1 MRKVVSIALVVV
13 LAALMMTV
21 GESPA
26 RASHGNF
33 NVHVHD
39 DYFHPAGA
47 FGVPTD
53 HTVAKAACQKANPD
67 AACDATIH
75 VGDTITFIS
84 PAPLAVN
91 LHSVMECS
99 DNTFGTCSVGAD
111 PSNPI
116 GDSGYRS
123 PPSPGP
129 SGWPY
134 ATAAFNTVGT
144 FYYRCDIH
152 PDVMRGRIVV
162 QPESVGGIF
171 EIVDDHQ
178 HYPGMDMSGSSDSPW
193 SPLLMFATGAGVVS
207 IALLAG
213 GLYARRR
220 LPRLLWRTPEA
231 AHVTED

>member
-1 MRKVVSIALVVV
+1 MRKAISIALIVA
-13 LAALMMTV
+13 LAALTMMV
-21 GESPA
+21 AESPA

-75 VGDTITFIS
+75 VGDTITFVS

-111 PSNPI
+111 PNNPI
-116 GDSGYRS
+116 DDSGYRN

-134 ATAAFNTVGT
+134 ATTPFNTVGT

-162 QPESVGGIF
+162 QPASVGGFVQIADTGH
-171 EIVDDHQ
+171 VH
-178 HYPGMDMSGSSDSPW
+178 HPGMDMSGSTDGAARL
-193 SPLLMFATGAGVVS
+193 PLLAAIAAGVIG
-207 IALLAG
+207 IALLAVG
-213 GLYARRR
+213 FYARRR
-220 LPRLLWRTPEA
+220 FATRL
-231 AHVTED
+231 VEDD